1 MKLTNKQIRII
12 IGLLRAIIELFTDL
26 IKEEKEK
33 EKKSEE

>member
-26 IKEEKEK
+26 IKKEK